1 MVRTSVAI
9 AVVSVCV
16 AVGATSLAL
25 AGNGESPVTAA
36 AKSHSEFVKK
46 NIIRSAEKMAEE
58 NYAFQPTPEV
68 RSFGAILGHVASTN
82 FQWCSQAAG
91 TENPSKTDFEKSIT
105 SKPALVQALKDAFAF
120 CDDVFAQMNDTRG
133 AELVKFSGSDQ
144 ARLGVLIVN
153 TAHNFEHYG
162 NLITYLRMKGLVP
175 PSSER

>member
-1 MVRTSVAI
+1 MVRTSL
-9 AVVSVCV
+9 AVVSVCLAC
-16 AVGATSLAL
+16 AVSGLAF
-25 AGNGESPVTAA
+25 GENGESPVTAA
-36 AKSHSEFVKK
+36 AKGHSEFVKK

-68 RSFGAILGHVASTN
+68 RSFGAILGHLASTN

-91 TENPSKTDFEKSIT
+91 TENPSKTDFEKSVT
-105 SKPALVQALKDAFAF
+105 SKPALVQALKDAFAY
-120 CDDVFAQMNDTRG
+120 CDGVFAEMNDTRG
-133 AELVKFSGSDQ
+133 AELVKFSGGDQ

>member
-1 MVRTSVAI
+1 MVRISLAI
-9 AVVSVCV
+9 VVSVCV
-16 AVGATSLAL
+16 ACSASGLVLADVG
-25 AGNGESPVTAA
+25 GSPVTAA
-36 AKSHSEFVKK
+36 AKAHSDFIKK

-68 RSFGAILGHVASTN
+68 RTFGAMLGHLASTN

-91 TENPSKTDFEKSIT
+91 TENPSTTDFEKSVT
-105 SKPALVQALKDAFAF
+105 SKPALVQALKDAFAY
-120 CDDVFAQMNDTRG
+120 CDGVFAQMNDTRG
-133 AELVKFSGSDQ
+133 AEIVKFSGGDQ

-162 NLITYLRMKGLVP
+162 NLITYLRMKGLIP